1 MIKLKINHKILL
13 LYVMVGCCLA
23 LSIGALLSSKL
34 KKDRFATVYEGF
46 QYRLSHVDFAL
57 ATFFEGVEAGL
68 LNLTL
73 NDSVRTKNDEE
84 FTNFTQA
91 DPDTFQYRISEP
103 EQKIIDL
110 FNNFRETHGYVNSV
124 YMGRE
129 NGSFVRSHKRAKPTR
144 YDPRDRPWYTLAKSN
159 PGVVKRTQPYTSVTT
174 PDINVGVVTAL
185 VDESGHV
192 YGVVGMDVT
201 LTDLTAYIEEARA
214 GRNGYMILL
223 DENGMM
229 LATPNKLD
237 ITKNIYDVYK
247 GNLSPVFGERIGVTT
262 VSSSRGEEYLFFQTS
277 LRSGWRLGIVIPT
290 EEVDGEI
297 RSFVNTIVLAVLA
310 SLALLSALTLFGVR
324 KFVIRPLRKLSE
336 GADLIA
342 RTGELNHPIQIH
354 TSDEI
359 GGLATSFNKMIDTIG
374 RTEASLK
381 QSEAELKKHRD
392 HLEELVEERT
402 AELRRTQEQL
412 AEIEER
418 SRLLLESAG
427 EGIVGVDGNGKITF
441 ANPSAAR
448 MLGYS
453 TEELVGQGLHD
464 LVHHTRADD
473 SPYPKEDCP
482 MYKSYALGTVSQVE
496 DEVLWRKDGS
506 SFPAGYSSTPVT
518 KEGTVVGA
526 VVTFRDI
533 TERKKMDAELKDY
546 VADLERFNRLVI
558 GREERMIQLK
568 EEINGL
574 TEKLGGEKKYK
585 IVQ

>member
-73 NDSVRTKNDEE
+73 NDSVRTKKDEE
-84 FTNFTQA
+84 FMNFTQA
-91 DPDTFQYRISEP
+91 DPDTFQYRIGES

-110 FNNFRETHGYVNSV
+110 FHNFRKTHGYVNSV

-159 PGVVKRTQPYTSVTT
+159 PGVVKRTEPYTSVTT
-174 PDINVGVVTAL
+174 PDINVGIVTAL
-185 VDESGHV
+185 LDESGQV

-223 DENGMM
+223 DENGMV
-229 LATPNKLD
+229 LASPNKPD

-247 GNLSPVFGERIGVTT
+247 GNLSPVFGERTGVTT

-297 RSFVNTIVLAVLA
+297 RSFVNTIVLAVLV
-310 SLALLSALTLFGVR
+310 SLALLSALTLLGVG

-336 GADLIA
+336 GSDLIA

-453 TEELVGQGLHD
+453 TEELVGQSLHD
-464 LVHHTRADD
+464 LVHHTRADG

-482 MYKSYALGTVSQVE
+482 MYKSYALGTVNLVE

-506 SFPAGYSSTPVT
+506 SFPAGYASTPVT

-533 TERKKMDAELKDY
+533 TERKKMDAELKEY

>member
-13 LYVMVGCCLA
+13 LYVVVGCCLA
-23 LSIGALLSSKL
+23 LAIGALLSSKL
-34 KKDRFATVYEGF
+34 KKDRFGAIYEDF
-46 QYRLSHVDFAL
+46 QHRLSLVDFAL
-57 ATFFEGVEAGL
+57 ATFFEGAEADL
-68 LNLTL
+68 RNLTL
-73 NDSVRTKNDEE
+73 NDSVRTKNDGE
-84 FTNFTQA
+84 FTNFTEA
-91 DPDTFQYRISEP
+91 DPDTFQYRFGET

-110 FNNFRETHGYVNSV
+110 FNNFRKTHEYVNSV

-144 YDPRDRPWYTLAKSN
+144 YDPRDRPWYTLAKTY
-159 PGVVKRTQPYTSVTT
+159 PGVVKRTEPYSSVTSS
-174 PDINVGVVTAL
+174 DINVGIVTAL

-192 YGVVGMDVT
+192 YGVVGMDIT
-201 LTDLTAYIEEARA
+201 LADLTAYIEGIRA

-223 DENGMM
+223 NENGMV
-229 LATPNKLD
+229 LASPNKPD

-247 GNLSPVFGERIGVTT
+247 GNLSPVFGERLGVTT
-262 VSSSRGEEYLFFQTS
+262 VSCSRGDEYLFYQTS
-277 LRSGWRLGIVIPT
+277 LRSGWRMGIVIPT
-290 EEVDGEI
+290 EEIDGEI
-297 RSFVNTIVLAVLA
+297 RGFVNTIVLSVLV
-310 SLALLSALTLFGVR
+310 SLALLSILTLVGVR
-324 KFVIRPLRKLSE
+324 KFIIRPLRKLNE

-342 RTGELNHPIQIH
+342 RTGELDHPIPIH

-359 GGLATSFNKMIDTIG
+359 GGLAASFNKMIDTIG
-374 RTEASLK
+374 KTEASLK
-381 QSEAELKKHRD
+381 QSEAEIKKHRD

-402 AELRRTQEQL
+402 AELRNAQEQL
-412 AEIEER
+412 AEVEER
-418 SRLLLESAG
+418 SRLLLQSAG
-427 EGIVGVDGNGKITF
+427 EGIVGADPDGRIIF
-441 ANPSAAR
+441 VNPSAAR

-453 TEELVGQGLHD
+453 IEELVGQSLHD
-464 LVHHTRADD
+464 LVHHTRADG
-473 SPYPKEDCP
+473 SPYLKENCP
-482 MYKSYALGTVSQVE
+482 MYESYTTGKANQVD

-506 SFPAGYSSTPVT
+506 SFPVGYSSTPVT

-533 TERKKMDAELKDY
+533 TERKKMDAELKEY